1 MKLRWVAFWAMVVL
15 AAAMLVTSVLNEFR
29 RQRRMDE
36 LMEEKVE
43 ALRQAQDKLSRLR
56 DRVEFFKTE
65 EGQAW
70 IARDKLNMAFSGEEI
85 YKIEGD
91 LPDEKTPRSERPVQ
105 ESRPGAR

>member
-1 MKLRWVAFWAMVVL
+1 MKLRWVAFWAMVVM
-15 AAAMLVTSVLNEFR
+15 AAAMLVTSALNELR

-43 ALRQAQDKLSRLR
+43 ALRQAQDRLNRLR

-70 IARDKLNMAFSGEEI
+70 IARDKLNMAFGGEEI
-85 YKIEGD
+85 YKIEGEV
-91 LPDEKTPRSERPVQ
+91 PDDKKTAT
-105 ESRPGAR
+105 ESK